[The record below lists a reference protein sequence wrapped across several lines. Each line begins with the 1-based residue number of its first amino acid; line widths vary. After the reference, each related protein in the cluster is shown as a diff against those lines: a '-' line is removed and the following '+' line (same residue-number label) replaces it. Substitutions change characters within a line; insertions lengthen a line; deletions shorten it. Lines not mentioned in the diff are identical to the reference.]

1 MVLVVLLQSFVEIAR
16 YLRSRA
22 FCLLVLDVWELVQR
36 AAHCEEPFHCFHEQR
51 VAMVV
56 FSVEGKG
63 IHFRFALEKKG
74 VSIVKEEISIQ
85 FS

>member
-36 AAHCEEPFHCFHEQR
+36 AAHCEEPFHCFHE
-51 VAMVV
+51 
-56 FSVEGKG
+56 
-63 IHFRFALEKKG
+63 
-74 VSIVKEEISIQ
+74 
-85 FS
+85 